1 MAECV
6 EGPACPVV
14 QPTHMVYPVSLHSNH
29 GHKAMHADMLEG
41 HRAVNYAA
49 GADWSPG
56 CVSQA
61 SDSGQVNSSLPLICK
76 RQQYTQ
82 VSKIITTKSTKID
95 GKSSNSK

>member
-14 QPTHMVYPVSLHSNH
+14 QPTHMVYPVSLHSIH

-49 GADWSPG
+49 GADRSPG

-61 SDSGQVNSSLPLICK
+61 SDSGQVNSSLPAFLSLSANSNNTHRC
-76 RQQYTQ
+76 Q
-82 VSKIITTKSTKID
+82 KS
-95 GKSSNSK
+95 